1 MASEFIANFEVMKY
15 RLAEILVMLGIF
27 LCMPSI
33 VFAKVAGDSLVI
45 DRLFS
50 YQRNLAPSLAGFTD
64 DFYLKY
70 TFRTVRRNPTLIFVP
85 SMYSIARGSRNYIGE
100 NVGRITF
107 RSIDD
112 FSIEQ
117 RTLKST
123 IPGNRLAMDVMMR
136 FVIPNLYGKSLFDK
150 YMLSPFNYD
159 NRIFYRYR
167 ISFSSSGDVCVTFTP
182 RLSNTQLVEGY
193 AFVDR
198 LTGRILRTRFHGE
211 YDMMSF
217 EVNVV
222 MGAQDGPHALLP
234 VRCDSRATF
243 RFMGNDL
250 RVRFY
255 VDFGVKLPAG
265 PAAAEL
271 SADSLRPVPLDRME
285 AGIYEEH
292 KPRPA
297 VADSSEKKPERK
309 GRKIADKA
317 WNAIDDFLLSRQR
330 ADMKN
335 ASVTLS
341 PLFNPLYISYS
352 NSRGLAYKMDIGA
365 RYTFS
370 NNRILS
376 LAPRLGYN
384 FKIKKFFFSVPLRYT
399 FSLRRNG
406 WVELSWANGNRIT
419 NSSVLDMIKE
429 EDRDTIDF
437 TALNLDY
444 FDDEQL
450 SLTGNLRLTERIE
463 VAVGCNYHRR
473 TAVDKASMRAAGKPT
488 EYSSFAPFVK
498 LTVSPYPS
506 GPTFTANYERSL
518 TDVLGS
524 NIKYERWEF
533 DASMKK
539 ELASLRQLNIRA
551 GGGFYTNKSSDY
563 FVDFSNFHA
572 DYIPGGWNDDMA
584 GDFQLLNS
592 QWYNASRYYFRVNAS
607 YSSPLLLLTW
617 IPFVG
622 RYIETE
628 RLYASSLQIEHT
640 RPYTEL
646 GYGLTNRYFS
656 VGLFCSFLNGD
667 FHEIGSKFSFELF
680 RKW

>member
-70 TFRTVRRNPTLIFVP
+70 TFRTVRRNPTLFFVP

-234 VRCDSRATF
+234 VR
-243 RFMGNDL
+243 
-250 RVRFY
+250 
-255 VDFGVKLPAG
+255 
-265 PAAAEL
+265 
-271 SADSLRPVPLDRME
+271 
-285 AGIYEEH
+285 
-292 KPRPA
+292 
-297 VADSSEKKPERK
+297 
-309 GRKIADKA
+309 
-317 WNAIDDFLLSRQR
+317 
-330 ADMKN
+330 
-335 ASVTLS
+335 
-341 PLFNPLYISYS
+341 
-352 NSRGLAYKMDIGA
+352 
-365 RYTFS
+365 
-370 NNRILS
+370 
-376 LAPRLGYN
+376 
-384 FKIKKFFFSVPLRYT
+384 
-399 FSLRRNG
+399 
-406 WVELSWANGNRIT
+406 
-419 NSSVLDMIKE
+419 
-429 EDRDTIDF
+429 
-437 TALNLDY
+437 
-444 FDDEQL
+444 
-450 SLTGNLRLTERIE
+450 
-463 VAVGCNYHRR
+463 
-473 TAVDKASMRAAGKPT
+473 
-488 EYSSFAPFVK
+488 
-498 LTVSPYPS
+498 
-506 GPTFTANYERSL
+506 
-518 TDVLGS
+518 
-524 NIKYERWEF
+524 
-533 DASMKK
+533 
-539 ELASLRQLNIRA
+539 
-551 GGGFYTNKSSDY
+551 
-563 FVDFSNFHA
+563 
-572 DYIPGGWNDDMA
+572 
-584 GDFQLLNS
+584 
-592 QWYNASRYYFRVNAS
+592 
-607 YSSPLLLLTW
+607 
-617 IPFVG
+617 
-622 RYIETE
+622 
-628 RLYASSLQIEHT
+628 
-640 RPYTEL
+640 
-646 GYGLTNRYFS
+646 
-656 VGLFCSFLNGD
+656 
-667 FHEIGSKFSFELF
+667 
-680 RKW
+680 